1 MSNSS
6 RHSCIRNKQWIFY
19 DNFSVFG
26 QIENL
31 WIDKIGFE
39 DIYVTFRELDNING
53 ILGDTLD
60 PGGVRHEIRPIRMR
74 HLQSDFRARKEP
86 FWEVYVVKFSLYSK
100 LVLEILTLYRRGKL
114 LQHFIMIAVALL

>member
-1 MSNSS
+1 M
-6 RHSCIRNKQWIFY
+6 RNKQWIFY

>member
-1 MSNSS
+1 M
-6 RHSCIRNKQWIFY
+6 RNKQWIFY
-19 DNFSVFG
+19 DNLSVFG

-60 PGGVRHEIRPIRMR
+60 
-74 HLQSDFRARKEP
+74 L
-86 FWEVYVVKFSLYSK
+86 
-100 LVLEILTLYRRGKL
+100 
-114 LQHFIMIAVALL
+114 